1 MQLTSWWS
9 DNHKN
14 LIVDGAYDS
23 FSRPDKGPNAV
34 NRQKPFGGSLD
45 ANFKTGLNII
55 DFSINRYG
63 SLEKAAYHYG
73 PGDPKDPTGYNAAS
87 RLKRQ
92 SYANDVMDNY
102 NRSIN
107 FFHCFAK
114 GVAFIGTFDN

>member
-1 MQLTSWWS
+1 M
-9 DNHKN
+9 HK
-14 LIVDGAYDS
+14 IVNNGGLA
-23 FSRPDKGPNAV
+23 
-34 NRQKPFGGSLD
+34 PFVS
-45 ANFKTGLNII
+45 
-55 DFSINRYG
+55 
-63 SLEKAAYHYG
+63 
-73 PGDPKDPTGYNAAS
+73 GDPKDPTGYNAAS